1 MRLRVNMRE
10 TRALVAASYVL
21 MAWLLNACETL
32 PPASVVAPATNT
44 SIATRFSLTG
54 RLSIRSGERLDSVKL
69 VWLKDRHEERLQ
81 FFTPFGSQVAEVSQ
95 VDGGIAILRQGRE
108 VITAESLGTL
118 TESFLGV
125 ALDTGEIGK
134 WVQGVGLD
142 EGESRDLQLPDGSTW
157 RVTAERMQIATAL
170 NRPGDIFR
178 YAARLTAVKG
188 NITIRLVVDE
198 WHAL

>member
-1 MRLRVNMRE
+1 MQLRVNMRE

-21 MAWLLNACETL
+21 AACLLNACETL
-32 PPASVVAPATNT
+32 PPASIAPAENT
-44 SIATRFSLTG
+44 SIATRFTLTG

-69 VWLKDRHEERLQ
+69 VWLKDQREERLQ

-95 VDGGIAILRQGRE
+95 VDGGTAILRQGRE

-125 ALDTGEIGK
+125 ALDTDEIGK

-142 EGESRDLQLPDGSTW
+142 EGESRDLRLRDGSTW
-157 RVTAERMQIATAL
+157 RVTAERMQTATAL

-188 NITIRLVVDE
+188 DITIRLVVDE
-198 WHAL
+198 WQAL

>member
-10 TRALVAASYVL
+10 TRSLVAASYVL

-32 PPASVVAPATNT
+32 PLASIAPVANT

-69 VWLKDRHEERLQ
+69 VWLKDQHEERLQ

-134 WVQGVGLD
+134 WIQGVGLD
-142 EGESRDLQLPDGSTW
+142 DGESRDLRLRDGSTW
-157 RVTAERMQIATAL
+157 RVTAERMQTATTL
-170 NRPGDIFR
+170 NRPGGIFR

-188 NITIRLVVDE
+188 DITIRLVVDE
-198 WHAL
+198 WQAL